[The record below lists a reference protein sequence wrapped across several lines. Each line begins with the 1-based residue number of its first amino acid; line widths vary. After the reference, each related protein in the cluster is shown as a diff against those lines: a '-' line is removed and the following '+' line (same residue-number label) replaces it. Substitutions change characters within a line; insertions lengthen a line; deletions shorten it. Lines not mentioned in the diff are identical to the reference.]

1 MRYKTEIIIIII
13 TIMLIIIIMLIIM
26 MIIITIIIIIMIR
39 SVAPVDQQIK
49 LVWFCLINSESTF
62 LPKLSLLL

>member
-13 TIMLIIIIMLIIM
+13 MLMIMIIIII
-26 MIIITIIIIIMIR
+26 IIIIIMIG

>member
-1 MRYKTEIIIIII
+1 
-13 TIMLIIIIMLIIM
+13 
-26 MIIITIIIIIMIR
+26 MIG